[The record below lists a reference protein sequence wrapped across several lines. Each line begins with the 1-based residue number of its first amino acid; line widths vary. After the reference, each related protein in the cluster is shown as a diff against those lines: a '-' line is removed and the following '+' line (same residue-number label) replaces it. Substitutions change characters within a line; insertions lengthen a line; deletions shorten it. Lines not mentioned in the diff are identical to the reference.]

1 MKSLITLGLAL
12 ILALPSFSQEKRPIV
27 SVDWLEENLER
38 ENLVLLHLSSP
49 EEFEKEHIPGAVFI
63 SRSEY
68 VVSSEDQSKVYDL
81 PSIEELTELFQSKG
95 INEDDTIVLYVGGNW
110 VSPLTR
116 IYFTLDYLGYANQ
129 TFILDGGLPL
139 WKHEGGAISSGMND
153 EIEKGNFKP
162 KATKDLVVD
171 LDFVKENYEGNSFN
185 IADARASVF
194 YEGVQAAMGKKGHIP
209 GAKTLPYT
217 SMMSE
222 GPNGSYQL
230 LGNRELQTIFDEQG
244 LDKNKPLVLYC
255 HIGQQATLVYL
266 SAKTLGYD
274 VKLFDGSFHEWGS
287 DDDNPIEI
295 D

>member
-1 MKSLITLGLAL
+1 MKSIIALGLAL
-12 ILALPSFSQEKRPIV
+12 ILSLPSFSQEKRPVV
-27 SVDWLEENLER
+27 SVDWLKENLES

-63 SRSEY
+63 SRNDY
-68 VVSSEDQSKVYDL
+68 VVSSEDQTKVYDL
-81 PSIEELTELFQSKG
+81 PSVEQLTELFQSKG

-139 WKHEGGAISSGMND
+139 WKHEEGTVSSGTS
-153 EIEKGNFKP
+153 EVEKGNFEP
-162 KATKDLVVD
+162 KTVKDLVVG
-171 LDFVKENYEGNSFN
+171 LDFVKENYKGNSFN

-217 SMMSE
+217 AMMSE

-230 LGNRELQTIFDEQG
+230 LSSQELQTIFDEQG
-244 LDKNKPLVLYC
+244 LSKDKPLVLYC

-266 SAKTLGYD
+266 SAKILGYD

-287 DDDNPIEI
+287 GEDNPIEI